1 MVNMAKCLSCETT
14 EGLVYSGV
22 DALILGIDGAQTGTR
37 CYSCA
42 TKERNLKQTTEKDKE
57 DGSI

>member
-1 MVNMAKCLSCETT
+1 MAKCLSCETT

-42 TKERNLKQTTEKDKE
+42 TKERNAKQTLEKE
-57 DGSI
+57 TQDGSI